1 MKRFIY
7 ISLILALFLV
17 FNSCDTPL
25 SKYEPKNDEE
35 KNIVA
40 LLNTY
45 CDARNRGDI
54 VTLHSLFDDK
64 GQYISARGAIL
75 TKKEIAESEPNWWKE
90 GGELKI
96 LNSEFNIDGNKATV
110 RSTGKWGV
118 HFKTPH
124 VCTLVKNDNKWLFIK
139 VKTGN

>member
-75 TKKEIAESEPNWWKE
+75 TKKRDCRKR
-90 GGELKI
+90 
-96 LNSEFNIDGNKATV
+96 TQ
-110 RSTGKWGV
+110 
-118 HFKTPH
+118 
-124 VCTLVKNDNKWLFIK
+124 LVERRW
-139 VKTGN
+139 